1 MVSIMKV
8 TRFKFWYQAETRAT
22 LTPKYPRLP
31 RSIYVQRVETVTQ
44 SGPWNSLGIW
54 AHAEDGGCE
63 TVRPMKQSRYSW
75 LYGGYVFPVV
85 KNLKIWPWRLRSI
98 APPPPPPPPPK
109 KKKKKKKPGILTK
122 VFGTSGPNLV
132 ILAWMGGELWCGQ
145 AQNGVNLDFQ
155 VKFDLEGQGRSV
167 HKK

>member
-1 MVSIMKV
+1 MAL
-8 TRFKFWYQAETRAT
+8 W
-22 LTPKYPRLP
+22 
-31 RSIYVQRVETVTQ
+31 
-44 SGPWNSLGIW
+44 
-54 AHAEDGGCE
+54 
-63 TVRPMKQSRYSW
+63 W

-85 KNLKIWPWRLRSI
+85 KNLKIWLFKSYLTLKVKINCPP
-98 APPPPPPPPPK
+98 PPPPPPPPPK
-109 KKKKKKKPGILTK
+109 KKKKKKRKKETGILTK

-145 AQNGVNLDFQ
+145 AQNGINLDFQ